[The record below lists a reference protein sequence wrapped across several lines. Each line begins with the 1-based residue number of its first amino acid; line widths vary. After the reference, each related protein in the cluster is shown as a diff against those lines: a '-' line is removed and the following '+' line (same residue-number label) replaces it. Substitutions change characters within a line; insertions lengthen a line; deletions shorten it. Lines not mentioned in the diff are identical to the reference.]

1 MAVILTTTWNP
12 RGEMERLNRMLPQL
26 RQLYA
31 HLVVV
36 VPPDAPVEL
45 TEELEDL
52 GFTVVVPQDWSWGR
66 YMALQKALE
75 QPGEH
80 IHYVDM
86 DRLLHWVE
94 TRPEEWR
101 GSVEMLQQADCLV
114 FGRTPAAYA
123 THPQALVQTEM
134 ISNLVVSYLLGR
146 TVDVSAGSK
155 GFSRATAEFLMDH
168 IRPGYV
174 FGMDAEW
181 LVLANRAG
189 FGLKYVEVDGLDW
202 ESADRY
208 QDQAAS
214 VELQER
220 AAREYDADPDH
231 WQRRVEVAL
240 EVAQCGLEAARKP
253 LNESG
258 EMLVS
263 NPLANF
269 EVEDYL
275 YFYSLSLTEE
285 RTEAEVASIMK
296 LLALETPL
304 NILDLACGFGR
315 HTNRLAA
322 LGHRMTGLDLMEGF
336 LEIARRD
343 AEVKKLVVDYRQGD
357 MRKLDFHE
365 EFDRVLLLF
374 TAFGYF
380 EDHENL
386 RVLKNITRALKPDGL
401 FLFDIPNRDGF
412 VKNLPPCIVTERD
425 GNLMIDRGSFDSLS
439 GRWYNRRVVIRNGV
453 RRDKPFYVRLYNP
466 NEILALL
473 EQAGLKLDKMYGSWD
488 AQPVVGDSR
497 RMIIVAR
504 KLHR

>member
-1 MAVILTTTWNP
+1 
-12 RGEMERLNRMLPQL
+12 
-26 RQLYA
+26 
-31 HLVVV
+31 
-36 VPPDAPVEL
+36 
-45 TEELEDL
+45 
-52 GFTVVVPQDWSWGR
+52 
-66 YMALQKALE
+66 
-75 QPGEH
+75 
-80 IHYVDM
+80 
-86 DRLLHWVE
+86 
-94 TRPEEWR
+94 
-101 GSVEMLQQADCLV
+101 
-114 FGRTPAAYA
+114 
-123 THPQALVQTEM
+123 
-134 ISNLVVSYLLGR
+134 
-146 TVDVSAGSK
+146 
-155 GFSRATAEFLMDH
+155 
-168 IRPGYV
+168 
-174 FGMDAEW
+174 
-181 LVLANRAG
+181 
-189 FGLKYVEVDGLDW
+189 
-202 ESADRY
+202 
-208 QDQAAS
+208 
-214 VELQER
+214 
-220 AAREYDADPDH
+220 
-231 WQRRVEVAL
+231 
-240 EVAQCGLEAARKP
+240 